1 MWAAFTENVVNC
13 AGIIDFQLAR
23 SFNQISK
30 LSAPCSH
37 VPIICAVFL
46 FCLILSYIYS
56 YLFCKSAF
64 KTFFLNTCFFLFL
77 VHSVARGVS
86 FMVIATVY

>member
-46 FCLILSYIYS
+46 FCLILSYI
-56 YLFCKSAF
+56 
-64 KTFFLNTCFFLFL
+64 
-77 VHSVARGVS
+77 
-86 FMVIATVY
+86 